1 MQAAGGASLQMAPKS
16 DNAPAAWPPKSAG
29 DQGMLSMRNMKA
41 AGHTTRARWGHTCV
55 CASEEPQHGGI
66 TTFKLQQ
73 CIWRV
78 HASIPA
84 WEVRRTRMASPRA
97 AISASWRACS
107 EEDATR
113 SAALW
118 LSLFAS
124 WGRSSSRLH
133 MHHYQRICRGLG

>member
-1 MQAAGGASLQMAPKS
+1 MQAAGGASLQTAPET
-16 DNAPAAWPPKSAG
+16 DIAPAAWPPNSAG
-29 DQGMLSMRNMKA
+29 DQGMLSVKVKA
-41 AGHTTRARWGHTCV
+41 ACHTTRARWSDTCV
-55 CASEEPQHGGI
+55 GACEVTQHGKI
-66 TTFKLQQ
+66 IIYKLQQ
-73 CIWRV
+73 CTWRV

-84 WEVRRTRMASPRA
+84 YEVRRTRMASPRA

-113 SAALW
+113 SAALL

-133 MHHYQRICRGLG
+133 THHY